1 MVSENKPN
9 TWYHKS
15 SMLKV
20 DISDK
25 LEQPAY
31 QQPDNVDNLESVI
44 NEFKPYRTKIG
55 TITKQ
60 KKFDD
65 PVALDYT
72 NNFQMI
78 VQTGPAGYRS
88 PRVIQNAVEYKGTWA
103 PNYVYKTTDIVYYQ
117 SIYYLCLGNH
127 TSSGMP
133 GAILNTD
140 AEFWSLLITDLTAFD
155 NLYSFRMFQNTQGVF
170 YYEKITTANSTKI
183 TQASS
188 LTDINIFVESP
199 SRFVVGDVVTC
210 QNERMLVTQVNS
222 TSISVT
228 RGYNK
233 TGKQKF
239 KLNSLIH
246 LAGAKTLI
254 KDSQKF
260 NQIALFNDN
269 GLTLVESQN
278 TSARDILIHGNGH
291 IVE

>member
-20 DISDK
+20 DVSDQ
-25 LEQPAY
+25 LDQPAY
-31 QQPDNVDNLESVI
+31 QQPDNIDNLESVI
-44 NEFKPYRTKIG
+44 NEFKPFRTKIG

-60 KKFDD
+60 KKINE

-88 PRVIQNAVEYKGTWA
+88 PRVIENAVEFKKMWA
-103 PNYVYKTTDIVYYQ
+103 PNYIYKSTDIVYYQ
-117 SIYYLCLGNH
+117 GIYYLCLENH
-127 TSSGMP
+127 TSSGLP
-133 GAILNTD
+133 GAILTTD
-140 AEFWSLLITDLTAFD
+140 VGFWSLLITDITAFD
-155 NLYSFRMFQNTQGVF
+155 NLYSFRMFQNSQGVF
-170 YYEKITTANSTKI
+170 YYEKIINSTSTKI
-183 TQASS
+183 TQASTE
-188 LTDINIFVESP
+188 TDINIFVETP
-199 SRFVVGDVVTC
+199 SKFVIGDVVTC

-222 TSISVT
+222 TSISVI

-260 NQIALFNDN
+260 DQIALFNDD

-278 TSARDILIHGNGH
+278 NSARDILSNGNGH